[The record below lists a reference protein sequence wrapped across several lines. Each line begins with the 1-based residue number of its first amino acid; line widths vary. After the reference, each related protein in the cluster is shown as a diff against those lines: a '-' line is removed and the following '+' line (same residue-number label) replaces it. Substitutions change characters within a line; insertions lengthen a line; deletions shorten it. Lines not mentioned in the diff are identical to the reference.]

1 MRKHNSLLVCLVWN
15 RRTITYGWTLC
26 FPYYLHNSVF
36 CIQSSADASN
46 ELLDRLFFYQS
57 ENTEVPAKTLH
68 LMGWILVRIL
78 GMLGFQSLR
87 TCAKANGSKSLL
99 LRLARTKWFEQCSPK
114 IKGKNKSEEKCVLL
128 SALLKGEA
136 EIPTG
141 ECPSTAYTW
150 RAQENLPLR
159 RSSRSP
165 IWSPRFRWDAL

>member
-1 MRKHNSLLVCLVWN
+1 MDEH
-15 RRTITYGWTLC
+15 
-26 FPYYLHNSVF
+26 SVF
-36 CIQSSADASN
+36 RIIFTTLFSVFSHLQMQEMNFSIGY
-46 ELLDRLFFYQS
+46 FFYQS
-57 ENTEVPAKTLH
+57 ENTEVPVKTLH
-68 LMGWILVRIL
+68 FMGWILVRIL